1 MKKINLKSPRYVI
14 PLICLPFILIFYSI
28 YRNGAASGQADHK
41 ASADSLRSDVA
52 GVSAQIQAE
61 KLQDKL
67 AAFQQRYRKGDG
79 YTAVGSLADEQ
90 QDSPLSIS
98 DYSEKEKHM
107 LDSIE
112 SLVKSRYAGYPG
124 SPKAPARAQGSALRS
139 NSSASSGLSQDR
151 ALAAALEEMRKPLHR
166 APAPEKADQGD
177 AMAVFKAQM
186 AIVDSIGKAN
196 DPAYRSQLLE
206 QKKRAAKDS
215 SSPQIKPLSVSLDK
229 PEGNAFNTVRA
240 AEAKAVYIPAM
251 LDQEITGYSGS
262 RVRLRLLENIRA
274 GDRTIEKG
282 SHLYGTVSSF
292 SSQRIQITVSSLL
305 SSAGILPVH
314 LELYDL
320 DGLKGLYVPSS
331 AFRELTRE
339 LGSSPLQGISAD
351 GQGEEN
357 KQLMSILGRVF
368 QSSSGALT
376 RLVRQN
382 KAKIKYATMVY
393 LIDPAQLSTINKPN
407 TF

>member
-1 MKKINLKSPRYVI
+1 MKKINLKSPRYII
-14 PLICLPFILIFYSI
+14 PLICLPFIIIFYSI
-28 YRNGAASGQADHK
+28 YRNGASSSPADH
-41 ASADSLRSDVA
+41 AGDADSLRSDVA
-52 GVSAQIQAE
+52 GVSPQIQAE

-79 YTAVGSLADEQ
+79 YTAVGNLADEQ

-98 DYSEKEKHM
+98 DYSEKEKHI

-112 SLVKSRYAGYPG
+112 SSIKSRNISYPG
-124 SPKAPARAQGSALRS
+124 SPTEMSRAQVSARS
-139 NSSASSGLSQDR
+139 QNASSSGLSQDR
-151 ALAAALEEMRKPLHR
+151 ALEAALREMRKPMQA
-166 APAPEKADQGD
+166 APVPDKAEQGD

-196 DPAYRSQLLE
+196 DPTYRSRLLE
-206 QKKRAAKDS
+206 EKRRAVKD
-215 SSPQIKPLSVSLDK
+215 PALPEIKPLAVSLEK
-229 PEGNAFNTVRA
+229 PGGSAFNTVRA
-240 AEAKAVYIPAM
+240 AAVTNIYIPAM
-251 LDQEITGYSGS
+251 LDKEITAYSGS

-274 GDRTIEKG
+274 GDRTIKKG

-292 SSQRIQITVSSLL
+292 SSQRIQISVSSVL
-305 SSAGILPVH
+305 SEEGILPVH
-314 LELYDL
+314 LEIYDL

-339 LGSSPLQGISAD
+339 LGSSPLQGISTD

-393 LIDPAQLSTINKPN
+393 LIDPVQLSTIHKSN